1 MTDLTISDALNDPMI
16 GLLLEADNISRRSFA
31 QLLESAARVLAQG
44 DKSSFEL
51 SHYQV
56 SESLAHLPYIN
67 QAEASFRSVSIA

>member
-51 SHYQV
+51 SHYEV
-56 SESLAHLPYIN
+56 SQSMAHMPYASQN
-67 QAEASFRSVSIA
+67 DASFHSISIA